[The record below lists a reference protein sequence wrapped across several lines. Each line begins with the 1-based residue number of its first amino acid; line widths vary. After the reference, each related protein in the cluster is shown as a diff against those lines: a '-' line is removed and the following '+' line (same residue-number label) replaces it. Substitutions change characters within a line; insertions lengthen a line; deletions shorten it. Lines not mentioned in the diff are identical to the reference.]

1 MSKILVIA
9 DQKDNKIKKST
20 FEVISEAKKL
30 ADSSGSALE
39 AVILGEAIAE
49 EAKVLA
55 HYGVSKVYTIESSM
69 FKNYLNRPYID
80 GLKKVI
86 EQSSPKLVLVPTSE
100 SVKDYLPGL
109 VGATGACG
117 IMDCSSVSLDGG
129 KIQIERPLMAAKAVS
144 KMEST
149 DDLVILSIR
158 SGSFDA
164 VEADA
169 SLSCDIE
176 SVELGAVDIKAVFK
190 ELISAQSDRVSLDDA
205 NVVIACGRGVKD
217 KAGFELVEKLADV
230 FGAAVGSTR
239 ALVENGIAEP
249 SLQVGQTGKV
259 VSPDL
264 YIAIGISG
272 AVQHT
277 AGMSNSKVIVA
288 INKDEEAPI
297 FSLSDYGLVGDLFD
311 IVPKLTEAVKEL
323 KAN

>member
-9 DQKDNKIKKST
+9 DQKQNKLKKST
-20 FEVISEAKKL
+20 LEVLSEAKKL
-30 ADSSGSALE
+30 ADKSGLALE
-39 AVILGEAIAE
+39 AVILGEAIAD

-55 HYGVSKVYTIESSM
+55 HYGVSKVYTIENSI
-69 FKNYLNRPYID
+69 FKNYLNQPYID
-80 GLKKVI
+80 GIKKAI
-86 EQSSPKLVLVPTSE
+86 EASSPRLVLVPTCE

-109 VGATGACG
+109 VGATNACG
-117 IMDCSSVSLDGG
+117 IMDCSSVDIDGNTVS
-129 KIQIERPLMAAKAVS
+129 IERPLMAAKAVS
-144 KMEST
+144 KMQSS
-149 DDLVILSIR
+149 DDLIILSIR

-164 VEADA
+164 VEADT

-176 SVELGAVDIKAVFK
+176 SIDLGTLDIKAIFK

-205 NVVIACGRGVKD
+205 SVVVACGRGVKD
-217 KAGFELVEKLADV
+217 KAGFELIEKLADV

-239 ALVENGIAEP
+239 ALVENGVAEA

-297 FSLSDYGLVGDLFD
+297 FALADYGLVGDLFD

-323 KAN
+323 KS

>member
-9 DQKDNKIKKST
+9 DQKQNKLKKST
-20 FEVISEAKKL
+20 LEVLSEAKKL
-30 ADSSGSALE
+30 ADQAGYSLE
-39 AVILGEAIAE
+39 AVILGEEISDA
-49 EAKVLA
+49 AKVLA
-55 HYGVSKVYTIESSM
+55 HYGVSKTYAIASSQ
-69 FKNYLNRPYID
+69 FKNYLNQPYID
-80 GLKKVI
+80 GIKKVI
-86 EQSSPKLVLVPTSE
+86 ELSSPKLVLVPTCE

-109 VGATGACG
+109 VGATNACG
-117 IMDCSSVSLDGG
+117 IMDCTSVTLDGD
-129 KIQIERPLMAAKAVS
+129 KVSIERPLMAAKAVS
-144 KMEST
+144 KMETS
-149 DDLVILSIR
+149 DELVIVSIR

-164 VEADA
+164 SEADT
-169 SLSCDIE
+169 SLSTEIE
-176 SVELGAVDIKAVFK
+176 NLDLGTVDIKALFK
-190 ELISAQSDRVSLDDA
+190 ELICAQSDRISLDDA
-205 NVVIACGRGVKD
+205 SIVVSCGRGVKD
-217 KAGFELVEKLADV
+217 KAGFQLIEKLADA

-264 YIAIGISG
+264 YIAFGISG

-297 FSLSDYGLVGDLFD
+297 FALADYGLVGDLFD

>member
-9 DQKDNKIKKST
+9 DQKENKIKKST
-20 FEVISEAKKL
+20 FEVLSEAKKL
-30 ADSSGSALE
+30 SDSSGYALE
-39 AVILGEAIAE
+39 AVIVGEAIAE

-55 HYGVSKVYTIESSM
+55 HYGVSKVYTIENTL
-69 FKNYLNRPYID
+69 FKNYLNKPYID

-86 EQSSPKLVLVPTSE
+86 EIASPKLILAPTCE

-109 VGATGACG
+109 VGATDACG
-117 IMDCSSVSLDGG
+117 IMDCSAVSINGDT
-129 KIQIERPLMAAKAVS
+129 IQIERPLMAAKAVS
-144 KMEST
+144 KMETSEN
-149 DDLVILSIR
+149 LVVLSIR

-164 VEADA
+164 SEPDT
-169 SLSCDIE
+169 SLSCDIQG
-176 SVELGAVDIKAVFK
+176 VDLGEVDIKAVFK

-205 NVVIACGRGVKD
+205 SIVISCGRGVKD

-239 ALVENGIAEP
+239 ALVENGIAEA

-297 FSLSDYGLVGDLFD
+297 FALSDYGLVGDLFD
-311 IVPKLTEAVKEL
+311 IVPKLTEVVREI